1 MFVYCREILH
11 LSEQEAYLRIHVAR
25 ATRKHPMLLDM
36 LGDGRLHLSGIAKLA
51 PLLTEENRETLL
63 ARATHQSK
71 RQIDELVAEFSPK
84 PDVPPSMRK
93 LPKRRKKTEPNAKA
107 SPKPEPKS
115 ELCPYGMVTNTMM
128 RFEQELDLPQHPR
141 SEIRNQFIRDNF
153 AELRQRFRDKLHYP
167 GGPTNYRRSKRIKF
181 AYDSEWDH

>member
-1 MFVYCREILH
+1 VTGARREKLKTVKSWIAD
-11 LSEQEAYLRIHVAR
+11 LSGDAATSDDIAR
-25 ATRKHPMLLDM
+25 ARDLV
-36 LGDGRLHLSGIAKLA
+36 LG
-51 PLLTEENRETLL
+51 
-63 ARATHQSK
+63 
-71 RQIDELVAEFSPK
+71 
-84 PDVPPSMRK
+84 
-93 LPKRRKKTEPNAKA
+93 
-107 SPKPEPKS
+107 
-115 ELCPYGMVTNTMM
+115 PYGMVTNTMM